1 MKKIALLLSFL
12 FTCGIGF
19 AQIKS
24 NEKLIYAA
32 SYNMSG
38 MMTQLAQVTMSTDL
52 IKTSKKSFL
61 HLSWEA
67 STFSKWD
74 KFFKIRDVY
83 ETYVDPATL
92 KPSLYKRSI
101 YEGGY
106 SKTEKY
112 IFGAN
117 GRSINSSSQ
126 KSNRPETK
134 KTVAI
139 GSSTRDI
146 ISMIYKLRT
155 VNFSKFS
162 PGQSASFIIVFDEKE
177 YPVYV
182 KYMGLETV
190 SAGNLGKKQCY
201 KLSIAAKTDKLKGRD
216 KNLIWITNDANK
228 VPVLIRFSIPV
239 GTGQLSL
246 SNASGI

>member
-1 MKKIALLLSFL
+1 MKKISLLLSFL
-12 FTCGIGF
+12 FVYGIGF

-38 MMTQLAQVTMSTDL
+38 MMTQLAQVTMSTEI
-52 IKTSKKSFL
+52 IKTTKKSFL

-83 ETYVDPATL
+83 ETYVDPLTL

-101 YEGGY
+101 SEGGY
-106 SKTEKY
+106 IKTEKY

-117 GRSINSSSQ
+117 GRSINSSS
-126 KSNRPETK
+126 KKGNRPETK

-139 GSSTRDI
+139 GNTTRDI

-162 PGQSASFIIVFDEKE
+162 PGQSAAFKIVFDEKE

-201 KLSIAAKTDKLKGRD
+201 KLSIAAKTDKLKGKD
-216 KNLIWITNDANK
+216 KNIIWITNDANK
-228 VPVLIRFSIPV
+228 VPVLIRVSIPV
-239 GTGQLSL
+239 GTGQLLL

>member
-1 MKKIALLLSFL
+1 MKKTTLLLCFL
-12 FTCGIGF
+12 FAFGTGF
-19 AQIKS
+19 SQIKS
-24 NEKLIYAA
+24 NERLIYVA

-38 MMTQLAQVTMSTDL
+38 MMTQLAQVTMSTEI
-52 IKTSKKSFL
+52 IKTIKKSYL

-83 ETYVDPATL
+83 ESYVDPVTL
-92 KPSLYKRSI
+92 RPSLYKRSI
-101 YEGGY
+101 FEGGY

-112 IFGAN
+112 IFGVN
-117 GRSINSSSQ
+117 GKSINSSS
-126 KSNRPETK
+126 KKKNTPETK
-134 KTVAI
+134 KIFAI

-155 VNFSKFS
+155 VDFSKFK

-177 YPVYV
+177 YPVNI
-182 KYMGLETV
+182 KYLGMETV
-190 SAGNLGKKQCY
+190 SSGNLGKKQCL
-201 KLSIAAKTDKLKGRD
+201 KLSITAKTNKLKGRD
-216 KNLIWITNDANK
+216 KNLIWITNDTNK

-246 SNASGI
+246 TNATGI

>member
-1 MKKIALLLSFL
+1 MNKIALILSFL
-12 FTCGIGF
+12 FAYGIGF

-38 MMTQLAQVTMSTDL
+38 MMTQLAQVTMSTDM
-52 IKTSKKSFL
+52 IKTTKKSFL

-83 ETYVDPATL
+83 ETYVDPVTL

-101 YEGGY
+101 SEGGY
-106 SKTEKY
+106 TKTEKY
-112 IFGAN
+112 IFSGN
-117 GRSINSSSQ
+117 GRSINSSSKKQ
-126 KSNRPETK
+126 NRPETK

-155 VNFSKFS
+155 VNFSKFK
-162 PGQSASFIIVFDEKE
+162 PGQNASFIIVFDEKE

-216 KNLIWITNDANK
+216 KNLIWITNDMNK